1 MPIDR
6 RKTGEGEGHDTA
18 YRTRNF
24 HTHPT
29 HVCIEDFCGFEA
41 MRIASYS
48 GHLPETPAI
57 PPFSAIADS
66 IAPGTNR

>member
-6 RKTGEGEGHDTA
+6 KKAGESRGHDTA

-29 HVCIEDFCGFEA
+29 HLCIEDFCGFDG
-41 MRIASYS
+41 MRIASRS
-48 GHLPETPAI
+48 GHLPGARAI
-57 PPFSAIADS
+57 PPFFAMADS
-66 IAPGTNR
+66 ISNGADR

>member
-6 RKTGEGEGHDTA
+6 RKTGERRGHDTA

-29 HVCIEDFCGFEA
+29 HVCIEDFCGFGG
-41 MRIASYS
+41 MRIASRPRS
-48 GHLPETPAI
+48 RPRTRAI
-57 PPFSAIADS
+57 PPFLAMADS
-66 IAPGTNR
+66 IAAGADR

>member
-6 RKTGEGEGHDTA
+6 RKTGERKGHDTA

-29 HVCIEDFCGFEA
+29 HVCIEDFCGFEG
-41 MRIASYS
+41 MRIASRS
-48 GHLPETPAI
+48 GHLPKTRAI
-57 PPFSAIADS
+57 PPFFAMADS
-66 IAPGTNR
+66 IAAGVDR

>member
-1 MPIDR
+1 MPVNR
-6 RKTGEGEGHDTA
+6 RKTGARRGHDTA

-41 MRIASYS
+41 MRIASRS
-48 GHLPETPAI
+48 GHLPETRAI
-57 PPFSAIADS
+57 PPFFAIADS
-66 IAPGTNR
+66 IVFGAAR

>member
-6 RKTGEGEGHDTA
+6 RKSEERRGHDTA

-29 HVCIEDFCGFEA
+29 HACIEDFCGFDG
-41 MRIASYS
+41 MRIASRS
-48 GHLPETPAI
+48 VHQPRTRAI
-57 PPFSAIADS
+57 PPFLAMADS
-66 IAPGTNR
+66 IATGADR

>member
-6 RKTGEGEGHDTA
+6 RKTGEGKGHDTS

-29 HVCIEDFCGFEA
+29 HACIQDFCGLGG
-41 MRIASYS
+41 MRIASRS
-48 GHLPETPAI
+48 RHLPGTRAI
-57 PPFSAIADS
+57 PPFFAMADS
-66 IAPGTNR
+66 ISTGADQ

>member
-6 RKTGEGEGHDTA
+6 EKAGERRGHDTA

-29 HVCIEDFCGFEA
+29 HVCIKDFCGFEG
-41 MRIASYS
+41 MRIASRL
-48 GHLPETPAI
+48 GHLSGTHAI
-57 PPFSAIADS
+57 PPFVAMADS
-66 IAPGTNR
+66 IAAGADR

>member
-6 RKTGEGEGHDTA
+6 RKTGEGRGHDTA

-29 HVCIEDFCGFEA
+29 HVCIKDFCGIEE
-41 MRIASYS
+41 MRIASPS
-48 GHLPETPAI
+48 GPLTGIRAI
-57 PPFSAIADS
+57 SPFLAMADS
-66 IAPGTNR
+66 IATGADR

>member
-6 RKTGEGEGHDTA
+6 KKTGERRGHDTA

-29 HVCIEDFCGFEA
+29 HLCIEDFCGFEG
-41 MRIASYS
+41 MRIASRQRS
-48 GHLPETPAI
+48 KLAPHAI
-57 PPFSAIADS
+57 PPFVAMADS
-66 IAPGTNR
+66 IATGADR

>member
-6 RKTGEGEGHDTA
+6 RKAGEIRGHDTA

-29 HVCIEDFCGFEA
+29 HGCIEDFCGFGE
-41 MRIASYS
+41 MLIASRDVS
-48 GHLPETPAI
+48 LLQTRAI
-57 PPFSAIADS
+57 PPFFAMADS
-66 IAPGTNR
+66 IAAGADR

>member
-6 RKTGEGEGHDTA
+6 RKTGEIRGHDTA

-29 HVCIEDFCGFEA
+29 HVCIEDFCGFDG
-41 MRIASYS
+41 MRIASLLTHRTRIS
-48 GHLPETPAI
+48 AI
-57 PPFSAIADS
+57 PPSFAMADS
-66 IAPGTNR
+66 IATGAER